1 MNWNEAIDAYCE
13 RTGPEYWSEPV
24 NAVTNLAFIL
34 AAAVMWRR
42 CQGPGM
48 AMGRAMCAVL
58 AVIGI
63 GSWLFHTHA
72 TAWASTADVL
82 PILGFILLYVFA
94 ASRDFLGLK
103 PWLAGLATAAFI
115 PYAALTV
122 PLWQKVPGLGSS
134 AGYAPVPVLILLFAF
149 LMRHRDPATARS
161 LALGAG
167 ILIVSL
173 TFRTLDEPICAAL
186 PLGTHFLWHI
196 LNGLMLG
203 WMIEVWRRPQVRHRA
218 RRMLAAGA
226 APA

>member
-1 MNWNEAIDAYCE
+1 MDWTEAIDAYCE
-13 RTGPEYWSEPV
+13 RTGPEYWSEPA
-24 NAVTNLAFIL
+24 NALTNLAFLL

-42 CQGPGM
+42 LDGPGM

-94 ASRDFLGLK
+94 AARDFLGLK
-103 PWLAGLATAAFI
+103 PWQAGLATAAFF

-122 PLWQKVPGLGSS
+122 PLWQRIPGLGSS
-134 AGYAPVPVLILLFAF
+134 AGYAPVPVLILAFAF
-149 LMRHRDPATARS
+149 LMRRRDPATARG
-161 LALGAG
+161 LAIGAG

-173 TFRTLDEPICAAL
+173 TFRTIDGPICAAV
-186 PLGTHFLWHI
+186 PLGTHFLWHL

-203 WMIEVWRRPQVRHRA
+203 WMIEVWRRHRL
-218 RRMLAAGA
+218 RQMLAAGA